1 MKKALLPAAWL
12 LTLLA
17 AALLAFLAG
26 RVSAPSQPLGQTFY
40 ASVDQISGSSL
51 AVTGLEVNDI
61 NHRGEFT
68 FSVEEDTVLE
78 WRHAPLTLAELEPV
92 DTISVTYTGAVL
104 ESYPAQLTQVVRV
117 QLLEDEK

>member
-1 MKKALLPAAWL
+1 MKKALLRAAWL

-17 AALLAFLAG
+17 AALLALQAG
-26 RVSAPSQPLGQTFY
+26 PASVPAPSLGETFY
-40 ASVDQISGSSL
+40 AAVDQINGNSL

-61 NHRGEFT
+61 NHRGAFT
-68 FSVEEDTVLE
+68 FSVGEDTVLE
-78 WRHAPLTLAELEPV
+78 WRHAPISLAELEPGGRV
-92 DTISVTYTGAVL
+92 SVTYTGAVL

>member
-1 MKKALLPAAWL
+1 MQKALLPAAWL

-40 ASVDQISGSSL
+40 ASVDQINGSSL

-68 FSVEEDTVLE
+68 FSVEKDTVLE
-78 WRHAPLTLAELEPV
+78 WRHAPLTLAELEPG

-104 ESYPAQLTQVVRV
+104 ESYPAQLQDVVRV
-117 QLLEDEK
+117 QLLDDEK

>member
-17 AALLAFLAG
+17 AALLAFQAG
-26 RVSAPSQPLGQTFY
+26 RAAAPNQPLGQTFY
-40 ASVDQISGSSL
+40 AAIDQIGGSSL

-78 WRHAPLTLAELEPV
+78 WRHAPLTLAELEPG

-104 ESYPAQLTQVVRV
+104 ESYPAQLQDVVRV
-117 QLLEDEK
+117 LLLDDEK